1 MVEYLD
7 SISRTHWSIKKKT
20 WSWGGL
26 KEYSRY
32 LCPHRAF
39 SGSHWESSLC
49 IISTPNT
56 SLMTRSI
63 KKALERVTVLVG
75 MPEHTLGTPKQS
87 SLGPQG
93 QWDGIELRRRE
104 KLLCL
109 THHPEVMAY
118 CAQQFGS
125 VNILLSW
132 GLKFCPRD
140 GSGEERLSWWP
151 RI

>member
-1 MVEYLD
+1 MSSQGFLWLSLGKQSLHHFHSKYFTYDTVHQE
-7 SISRTHWSIKKKT
+7 SI
-20 WSWGGL
+20 
-26 KEYSRY
+26 
-32 LCPHRAF
+32 
-39 SGSHWESSLC
+39 
-49 IISTPNT
+49 
-56 SLMTRSI
+56 
-63 KKALERVTVLVG
+63 RVTVLVG

-125 VNILLSW
+125 VNILLS
-132 GLKFCPRD
+132 
-140 GSGEERLSWWP
+140 
-151 RI
+151 